1 MNTGRLIQASN
12 LDSVRIEVL
21 GESRALTIPCEFIL
35 AIDRALRFTLAAEE
49 SLSVWDWEDDDGNI
63 GWRADVGNVFGE
75 GDTPWG
81 AIVSLAEAIDREAR
95 RGHHMS

>member
-1 MNTGRLIQASN
+1 MNTGRLIRATN

-21 GESRALTIPCEFIL
+21 GEGRALTIPCEFIL
-35 AIDRALRFTLAAEE
+35 AIDRALRFTLADEE

-81 AIVSLAEAIDREAR
+81 AIVALAATIEREVKP
-95 RGHHMS
+95 

>member
-1 MNTGRLIQASN
+1 MNTGKLIQATN
-12 LDSVRIEVL
+12 LDSLRIEVL
-21 GESRALTIPCEFIL
+21 GEGRALTIPCEFIL
-35 AIDRALRFTLAAEE
+35 AIDRALRFTLADEE

-81 AIVSLAEAIDREAR
+81 AIAALAATIEREVKP
-95 RGHHMS
+95 

>member
-21 GESRALTIPCEFIL
+21 GEGRALTIPCEFIL

-81 AIVSLAEAIDREAR
+81 AIASLAEAIEREANVPDYP
-95 RGHHMS
+95 